1 MTRTKLIATLG
12 PSSKDYET
20 INNMVKLGVDAFR
33 LNFSH
38 GTLEEK
44 KILIRYVRD
53 ISSKNNIY
61 IPIIADL
68 QGPVIRI
75 FTDSDIKIIEGR
87 NYRFSYK
94 KGPIR
99 IMDEKIFS
107 NVNIGD
113 ILLVDDGKIRFK
125 VIGRDKEHIDA
136 KALINGIL
144 HNRKKIFI
152 KDKFI
157 SYEALTDK
165 DIKDLSFAIRNRVEY
180 IALSMVNSSDDIKI
194 LREKVDELGGSQ
206 WILAKIESPGG
217 VDNVNDIAKV
227 SDGLMV
233 ARGDLGQYYPL
244 EKIPILQKKIV
255 YEGNKRGKI
264 TIVATQILESMLNN
278 QVPTRAEVTDI
289 FNSVEERVD
298 AILLT
303 GETAIG
309 KYPIE
314 AVKWA
319 SKILSEADNLNV
331 SEVLYYK
338 EDFIENLFD
347 KFARGVIYI
356 SHIINGKIIGFTK
369 GGNTARRLSRYRP
382 KIFIYVVTQ
391 NRDVA
396 SKINL
401 LYSIKPILV
410 EENYGYWELLKYGR
424 DKLYR
429 EGFLR
434 KGDIVIY
441 TVGMRPEATD
451 MVKVE
456 TI

>member
-53 ISSKNNIY
+53 ISSKNNTY

-68 QGPVIRI
+68 QGPVVRI
-75 FTDSDIKIIEGR
+75 FTDSDIEVIEGR

-94 KGPIR
+94 KGYIR
-99 IMDEKIFS
+99 IMDEKIFL
-107 NVNIGD
+107 NVDIGD

-125 VIGRDKEHIDA
+125 VIRRDKEHIDA
-136 KALINGIL
+136 KALVNGIL
-144 HNRKKIFI
+144 HNKKKIFI

-157 SYEALTDK
+157 SHEALTDK
-165 DIKDLSFAIRNRVEY
+165 DINDLSFAIKNKVEY
-180 IALSMVNSSDDIKI
+180 IALSMVNSPDDIKI

-217 VDNVNDIAKV
+217 VDNVNEIAQV

-289 FNSVEERVD
+289 FNSVGERVD

-319 SKILSEADNLNV
+319 SKVLSEADNLHV

-338 EDFIENLFD
+338 EDFIESIFD

-382 KIFIYVVTQ
+382 KTFIYVVTQ

-396 SKINL
+396 GKINL

-424 DKLYR
+424 DKLYK

>member
-53 ISSKNNIY
+53 ISSKNNTY

-68 QGPVIRI
+68 QGPVVRI
-75 FTDSDIKIIEGR
+75 FTDNDIEIIEGR

-94 KGPIR
+94 KGYIR
-99 IMDEKIFS
+99 IMDEKIFL
-107 NVNIGD
+107 NVDIGD

-125 VIGRDKEHIDA
+125 VIRRDKEHIDA
-136 KALINGIL
+136 KALVNGIL
-144 HNRKKIFI
+144 HNKKKIFI

-157 SYEALTDK
+157 SHEALTDK
-165 DIKDLSFAIRNRVEY
+165 DINDLSFAIKNKVEY
-180 IALSMVNSSDDIKI
+180 IALSMVNSPDDIKI

-217 VDNVNDIAKV
+217 VDNVNEIAQV

-289 FNSVEERVD
+289 FNSVGERVD

-319 SKILSEADNLNV
+319 SKVLSEADNLHV

-338 EDFIENLFD
+338 EDFIESIFD

-382 KIFIYVVTQ
+382 KTFIYVVTQ

-396 SKINL
+396 GKINL

-424 DKLYR
+424 DKLYK

>member
-53 ISSKNNIY
+53 ISSKNNTY

-68 QGPVIRI
+68 QGPVVRI
-75 FTDSDIKIIEGR
+75 FTDSDIEVIEGR

-94 KGPIR
+94 KGYIR
-99 IMDEKIFS
+99 IMDEKIFL
-107 NVNIGD
+107 NVDIGD

-125 VIGRDKEHIDA
+125 VIRRDKEHIDA
-136 KALINGIL
+136 KALVNGIL
-144 HNRKKIFI
+144 HNKKKIFI

-157 SYEALTDK
+157 SHEALTDK
-165 DIKDLSFAIRNRVEY
+165 DINDLSFAIKNKVEY
-180 IALSMVNSSDDIKI
+180 IALSMVNSPDDIKI
-194 LREKVDELGGSQ
+194 LREKVDELGGGQ

-217 VDNVNDIAKV
+217 VDNVNEIAQV

-289 FNSVEERVD
+289 FNSVGERVD

-319 SKILSEADNLNV
+319 SKVLSEADNLHV

-338 EDFIENLFD
+338 EDFIESIFD

-382 KIFIYVVTQ
+382 KTFIYVVTQ

-396 SKINL
+396 GKINL

-424 DKLYR
+424 DKLYK